1 MSKRNILL
9 IFLIFSL
16 FFTSCKKDV
25 KQISTISSSSDG
37 WLLMCSSS
45 SGHMLTNSAK
55 DSSATGVV
63 EDSLPHCKP
72 LDLKDTEVLLL
83 EDQVVNCH
91 YEEGHLRYLTI
102 GRGSRP
108 WKAFEL
114 YKDYINWPKYNID
127 YKTQQKVC
135 ALPEGW
141 FVYAP
146 WDEYSSFMAF
156 LEKYAIKEKGLLS
169 LVVDDKDVDKEAQ
182 FFYRCEE
189 PTLCEQLRRT
199 SRWTSGDHYFLYGSR
214 GSDNDQE
221 YILIDD
227 KLFSWGN
234 IKRLAEEEY
243 PSWLVEEGIRNV
255 VKFKWN
261 KLIVNKYTEGELY
274 EPYRSDPWLLDPISP
289 PWKVVGKFKIKT
301 CEINL

>member
-1 MSKRNILL
+1 M
-9 IFLIFSL
+9 
-16 FFTSCKKDV
+16 KKD
-25 KQISTISSSSDG
+25 ISGI
-37 WLLMCSSS
+37 LQL
-45 SGHMLTNSAK
+45 
-55 DSSATGVV
+55 V
-63 EDSLPHCKP
+63 ED
-72 LDLKDTEVLLL
+72 LDL
-83 EDQVVNCH
+83 
-91 YEEGHLRYLTI
+91 
-102 GRGSRP
+102 GRRLNSIRIISID
-108 WKAFEL
+108 L
-114 YKDYINWPKYNID
+114 NNID

-199 SRWTSGDHYFLYGSR
+199 SRWASGDHYFLYGSR

-227 KLFSWGN
+227 KLFSWGD

-274 EPYRSDPWLLDPISP
+274 EPYRSDPWLLDPIGP